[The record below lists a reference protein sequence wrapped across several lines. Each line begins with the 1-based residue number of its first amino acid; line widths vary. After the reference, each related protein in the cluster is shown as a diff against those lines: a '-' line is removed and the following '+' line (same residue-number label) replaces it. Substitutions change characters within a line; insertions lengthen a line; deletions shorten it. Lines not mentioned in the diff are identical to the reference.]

1 MQAIGVDQI
10 YDCSRPLQCKSPT
23 QHYMLI
29 QVRDLTE
36 DMAALE
42 AENGRLTE
50 VINAEQPHNEE
61 LLLHVKELQHVRN

>member
-1 MQAIGVDQI
+1 
-10 YDCSRPLQCKSPT
+10 
-23 QHYMLI
+23 MLI